1 MVLAVDD
8 SRSVADAGV
17 APFAAEALAALSR
30 ALARAELGDLAVV
43 AFGGSRGAR
52 LLHQLGQP
60 FDEAAG
66 AQALAGLTFDADATL
81 GDTPAADAL
90 VAAGAILDQ
99 GAAAAA
105 ASAASSSSSAPV
117 AQLVIVV
124 GDGRFH
130 EKAPLRRAVAELEAR
145 PGVLL
150 VYVALDGATASG
162 GGGGGASTTAATA
175 AAAATSGS
183 LADLRTV
190 SFGPDGRPTTSSYLD
205 DFPFP
210 HYVLLRDA
218 AGLPRALGGLVRRWV
233 DAAAASSS
241 SS

>member
-1 MVLAVDD
+1 M
-8 SRSVADAGV
+8 
-17 APFAAEALAALSR
+17 
-30 ALARAELGDLAVV
+30 
-43 AFGGSRGAR
+43 
-52 LLHQLGQP
+52 
-60 FDEAAG
+60 
-66 AQALAGLTFDADATL
+66 
-81 GDTPAADAL
+81 
-90 VAAGAILDQ
+90 
-99 GAAAAA
+99 
-105 ASAASSSSSAPV
+105 
-117 AQLVIVV
+117 
-124 GDGRFH
+124 
-130 EKAPLRRAVAELEAR
+130 
-145 PGVLL
+145 LL

>member
-1 MVLAVDD
+1 MI
-8 SRSVADAGV
+8 
-17 APFAAEALAALSR
+17 R
-30 ALARAELGDLAVV
+30 ALQENNISVNNT
-43 AFGGSRGAR
+43 GGGFSFITSG
-52 LLHQLGQP
+52 
-60 FDEAAG
+60 
-66 AQALAGLTFDADATL
+66 
-81 GDTPAADAL
+81 
-90 VAAGAILDQ
+90 
-99 GAAAAA
+99 
-105 ASAASSSSSAPV
+105 
-117 AQLVIVV
+117 
-124 GDGRFH
+124 
-130 EKAPLRRAVAELEAR
+130 
-145 PGVLL
+145 
-150 VYVALDGATASG
+150 G

>member
-1 MVLAVDD
+1 MASDEECPDGEREREKALGLLLLAIN
-8 SRSVADAGV
+8 RSVASTLFRQGAKQSK
-17 APFAAEALAALSR
+17 ALAATLCAIS
-30 ALARAELGDLAVV
+30 
-43 AFGGSRGAR
+43 
-52 LLHQLGQP
+52 LH
-60 FDEAAG
+60 
-66 AQALAGLTFDADATL
+66 
-81 GDTPAADAL
+81 
-90 VAAGAILDQ
+90 
-99 GAAAAA
+99 
-105 ASAASSSSSAPV
+105 
-117 AQLVIVV
+117 
-124 GDGRFH
+124 
-130 EKAPLRRAVAELEAR
+130 
-145 PGVLL
+145 
-150 VYVALDGATASG
+150 
-162 GGGGGASTTAATA
+162 ST